1 MEYILKM
8 VGREKVVKEDKEKYI
23 LHNSV
28 KRESI
33 CALKIC
39 GKLQELLKVQA
50 K

>member
-1 MEYILKM
+1 M
-8 VGREKVVKEDKEKYI
+8 VGGGEKVVKEDKEKYI

-28 KRESI
+28 KRENI

-39 GKLQELLKVQA
+39 GKLQKLPEVQA